1 MTKFL
6 LMGLMAATAL
16 VPASALAQDRGDR
29 PRREAREAGRPAP
42 QRVQR
47 DAPRERPQP
56 QRNFQNER
64 AQQPRP
70 RMPQRDYQNQRP
82 QQARPQM
89 PQRDFQRERP
99 QRREELSRRPER
111 PAGFDRPRGDGQQR
125 WQGGDRR
132 PDGRV
137 DRPDPRPG
145 NRPDVRGND
154 GRPDR
159 PGVQPGRPGGNW
171 EGRDRRPGDRF
182 DRNDRRP
189 GERFD
194 RNERRPDRGYD
205 RNDGWRNQARDRQD
219 WNDRRGWSRGWR
231 DDRRYDW
238 DRYRQAN
245 RNVYRLPRYY
255 PPSGYHYGYRRFS
268 VGLTLGSMLYG
279 SSYWINDPFYYR
291 LPPAYGPYRWVRY
304 YNDALLVDLE
314 TGEVVDTVYDLF
326 W

>member
-6 LMGLMAATAL
+6 LIGLMAATAL
-16 VPASALAQDRGDR
+16 VPASAMAQERGDR
-29 PRREAREAGRPAP
+29 PQREARGGGDRS
-42 QRVQR
+42 
-47 DAPRERPQP
+47 APRGERP

-64 AQQPRP
+64 PQQARP
-70 RMPQRDYQNQRP
+70 QMPQRNAQNERP

-89 PQRDFQRERP
+89 PQRDFQNARPQLARPDRQAPQRNYQGERP
-99 QRREELSRRPER
+99 DRGEQLAQRRDRPQGLE
-111 PAGFDRPRGDGQQR
+111 RPRGDGQQR
-125 WQGGDRR
+125 WQGGESR
-132 PDGRV
+132 PDRNGG
-137 DRPDPRPG
+137 RPDYH
-145 NRPDVRGND
+145 GND

-159 PGVQPGRPGGNW
+159 AGMQPGRPGGNW
-171 EGRDRRPGDRF
+171 DNRDRRPGDRL

-189 GERFD
+189 ARA
-194 RNERRPDRGYD
+194 YD
-205 RNDGWRNQARDRQD
+205 RNDGWRNPGRDRQD

-231 DDRRYDW
+231 TDNRYDW
-238 DRYRQAN
+238 NRYRQTN

-255 PPSGYHYGYRRFS
+255 PPSGYHYGYQRFS
-268 VGLTLGSMLYG
+268 VGLTVGSMLYG
-279 SSYWINDPFYYR
+279 SSYWINDPYSYR